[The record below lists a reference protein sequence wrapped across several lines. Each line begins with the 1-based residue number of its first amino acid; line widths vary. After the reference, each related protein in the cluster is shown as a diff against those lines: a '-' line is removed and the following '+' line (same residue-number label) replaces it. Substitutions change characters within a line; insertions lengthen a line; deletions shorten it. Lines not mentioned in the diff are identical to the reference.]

1 MNAIARFIDLFND
14 WFGRIVAPIVAVLTI
29 VVVYDISLR
38 FFIGRPS
45 DWAFEVTKQLFA
57 AHFMLLAA
65 YALYHRAHVEVD
77 VIKNLFSEKGRAIL
91 DILGYVV
98 FFAPFIYIYL
108 DYSWSYALRS
118 WERGETTYGMVSI
131 PVYPVKMLMVVTGV
145 LLLIQAIA
153 IVLQAVQRLRED

>member
-77 VIKNLFSEKGRAIL
+77 VIKNLFSKKGQAIL

-108 DYSWSYALRS
+108 DYSWSYASRS